1 MSGVETKYV
10 ITVTLNLFL
19 FFLNINLNIANK
31 NVIKPNNDNK

>member
-19 FFLNINLNIANK
+19 FFLNIDLNITNK
-31 NVIKPNNDNK
+31 NVIKLNNDNK